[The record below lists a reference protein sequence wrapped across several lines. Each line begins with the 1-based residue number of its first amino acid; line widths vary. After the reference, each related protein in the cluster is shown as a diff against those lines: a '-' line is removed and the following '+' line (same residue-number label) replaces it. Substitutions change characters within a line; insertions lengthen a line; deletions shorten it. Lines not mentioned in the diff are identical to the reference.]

1 MKQRRIAVMA
11 WLGLFC
17 AIGCRQQTD
26 FEKEK
31 AELLELH
38 RQDRQA
44 HFKRDAA
51 AVAASLAP
59 EMISVRAGEVWT
71 ATREENRRRFERY
84 FHRAE
89 FVEWDD
95 LMPPIIHISPDG
107 QMAWMV
113 VRVKV
118 KYDWAD
124 STGKKSPEEY
134 LSAWLSVYEKQ
145 EGKWLHVAN
154 ASTFG
159 KRYSKFNAA
168 LQTRYPRLP
177 ELQGVSQC
185 LK

>member
-1 MKQRRIAVMA
+1 MKQRRVAVMA

-17 AIGCRQQTD
+17 AIGCRQQID

-44 HFKRDAA
+44 HFNRDAA
-51 AVAASLAP
+51 AVAVSLAP
-59 EMISVRAGEVWT
+59 EMISVRGGEVWS
-71 ATREENRRRFERY
+71 ATREENHRRFARY
-84 FHRAE
+84 FQRAE
-89 FVEWDD
+89 FAAWDD
-95 LMPPIIHISPDG
+95 LIPPIIYVSPDG

-118 KYDWAD
+118 KYDWPD
-124 STGKKSPEEY
+124 SGGKKSTEEY
-134 LSAWLSVYEKQ
+134 ISAWLSVYEKH
-145 EGKWLHVAN
+145 EGKWNHVAN

-159 KRYSKFNAA
+159 KCYKKASAA
-168 LQTRYPRLP
+168 SLTRYPRTP
-177 ELQGVSQC
+177 ELPGISQC

>member
-17 AIGCRQQTD
+17 TIGCRQPVD
-26 FEKEK
+26 CEKEK
-31 AELLELH
+31 TELLALH
-38 RQDRQA
+38 QQDRQA

-89 FVEWDD
+89 FTEWDD

-134 LSAWLSVYEKQ
+134 LSAWISVYEKQ
-145 EGKWLHVAN
+145 EEKWLHVAN

-159 KRYSKFNAA
+159 KLYKKSNAA
-168 LQTRYPRLP
+168 RQTRYPRLP
-177 ELQGVSQC
+177 ALQSVSQC

>member
-1 MKQRRIAVMA
+1 MKRRCVAVMA

-17 AIGCRQQTD
+17 AVGCRYSVD
-26 FEKEK
+26 FGKEK
-31 AELLELH
+31 ATLFDLH
-38 RQDRQA
+38 RHDRQA
-44 HFKRDAA
+44 HFNRDAA
-51 AVAASLAP
+51 VVTASLAP
-59 EMISVRAGEVWT
+59 EMISIRAGEVWT
-71 ATREENRRRFERY
+71 ATRDENCRRFERY
-84 FHRAE
+84 FHSAE

-124 STGKKSPEEY
+124 STGKKSVEEY
-134 LSAWLSVYEKQ
+134 ISDWLSVYEKQ
-145 EGKWLHVAN
+145 GGKWLHVAN
-154 ASTFG
+154 ASIFE
-159 KRYSKFNAA
+159 KRYNKPTAA
-168 LQTRYPRLP
+168 KRTRYPRLP

>member
-1 MKQRRIAVMA
+1 MKKWIVAFVA
-11 WLGLFC
+11 SIGLLC
-17 AIGCRQQTD
+17 GGGCHKEID

-31 AELLELH
+31 AELLALH

-44 HFKRDAA
+44 HFNRDAA

-71 ATREENRRRFERY
+71 ATRDENRRRFERY
-84 FHRAE
+84 FHHAE
-89 FVEWDD
+89 FAEWDD
-95 LMPPIIHISPDG
+95 LMPPIIHFSPDG

-113 VRVKV
+113 VRMKV
-118 KYDWAD
+118 KYDWSD

-134 LSAWLSVYEKQ
+134 LSAWLSVYEKHA
-145 EGKWLHVAN
+145 GKWNHVAN

-159 KRYSKFNAA
+159 KCYKNSNAA
-168 LQTRYPRLP
+168 LQTRYLRLP